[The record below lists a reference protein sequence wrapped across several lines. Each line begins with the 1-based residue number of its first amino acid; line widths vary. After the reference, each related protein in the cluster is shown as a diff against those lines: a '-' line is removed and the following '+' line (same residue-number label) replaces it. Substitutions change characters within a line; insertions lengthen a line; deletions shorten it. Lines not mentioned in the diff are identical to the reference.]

1 MNSKV
6 GDYLASHYF
15 DNTGGINISDTPFKV
30 QEGQATDGV
39 NYSYLYTGGFKKR
52 DGHTKINVAPDT
64 KLKSLGVGL
73 FNTSQGAK
81 TVIRAADTK
90 FQAVDISALS
100 FTALSDDTASASSDF
115 FSASST
121 QPVVFSQFNS
131 AVGNGLWAAGGGLSS
146 IYGVVSST
154 QVTKNGVAAP
164 TGAISTSV
172 TTPGTGTFSATG
184 TFFYAVAFRKRSTQ
198 ATSNAALDI
207 SATIAATTNNV
218 VINLSGIT
226 GIDTT
231 LYDQIYIYRSAVSGV
246 SAFTTGD
253 LIAQV
258 ASTATS
264 YTDTGSYIATAQNI
278 PRAGNTLLD
287 KSTCPVTNPTCLTVF
302 KRRLVVA
309 QGSTIY
315 ASDLNLPE
323 SWPAGNTITIPSGG
337 DIKGLAIIS
346 FTSTGSNTIDEILC
360 VFKERELWVVTG
372 NGNLADLTNT
382 GLKFIDA
389 VGCPNQSLIVN
400 ANGFISWV
408 EYGSVYMWDGTG
420 KPLRCS
426 RTIKPLFEQDGDL
439 DISKLSYGVGVYCR
453 KLESIVWYLSHKIY
467 GEQQFQLKMDLNLTI
482 PSIQQNLSGRH
493 VEAVFSFDSTA
504 FPIYSAASVIAPGIQ
519 ETLLM
524 GDSSG
529 YLYNGYTDSSDAGSA
544 FSFRYATNYL
554 FCGDPIAEKRFQ
566 YVVVWVQE
574 LGTWNLTLDWWT
586 DYKSSKAAQST
597 RALPISE
604 VQSNLSS
611 FWDLAQWD
619 ASNWDDYNTK
629 LRPLVFRLTS
639 DSMNNSD
646 GKSIRLQFRQEGADN
661 PVSIAGFSVLYTEK
675 GLHL

>member
-30 QEGQATDGV
+30 QDGQSTDGV

-52 DGHTKINVAPDT
+52 DGHTKINSSADS

-73 FNTSQGAK
+73 FNTSTGQK
-81 TVIRAADTK
+81 TVIRAGDTK
-90 FQAVDISALS
+90 FQAVDLSAQT
-100 FTALSDDTASASSDF
+100 FTALSDDTATAATDF
-115 FSASST
+115 FSATST

-131 AVGNGLWAAGGGLSS
+131 AVGNGLWAAGGGLPS

-154 QVTKNGVAAP
+154 QVTKNGVSAP
-164 TGAISTSV
+164 TGTL
-172 TTPGTGTFSATG
+172 TTTVNTNAGGAFSAAGTFY
-184 TFFYAVAFRKRSTQ
+184 YAIAYRKKSTQ

-207 SATIAATTNNV
+207 VATTVNKADTV
-218 VINLSGIT
+218 TLSWTLSNL
-226 GIDTT
+226 DTT

-253 LIAQV
+253 LIAQL
-258 ASTATS
+258 ASTATT
-264 YTDTGSYIATAQNI
+264 YTDTGTYLATAQNI
-278 PRAGNTLLD
+278 PRTRNTLLD

-302 KRRLVVA
+302 KRRLIAA

-372 NGNLADLTNT
+372 SGDLTDLTNT

-400 ANGFISWV
+400 ANGFIAWV
-408 EYGSVYMWDGTG
+408 EYGSIYLWDGTG
-420 KPLRCS
+420 KPMRSS
-426 RTIKPLFEQDGDL
+426 RSIKPLFEQDGDL

-467 GEQQFQLKMDLNLTI
+467 GEQQFQIKMDLNLTI

-493 VEAVFSFDSTA
+493 VEAVFSFDYTT
-504 FPIYSAASVIAPGIQ
+504 FPIYAAASVISPGIQ

-529 YLYNGYTDSSDAGSA
+529 YLYSGFAGTSDAGA
-544 FSFRYATNYL
+544 AISFRYASNYL
-554 FCGDPIAEKRFQ
+554 FCGDPIGEKRFQ
-566 YVVVWVQE
+566 YVIVWVQE

-586 DYKSSKAAQST
+586 DYKSAKAAQST

-604 VQSNLSS
+604 VQTNLSA

-619 ASNWDDYNTK
+619 NSNWDDYNTK
-629 LRPLVFRLTS
+629 LRPLVFRLAS
-639 DSMNNSD
+639 DSINNSD
-646 GKSIRLQFRQEGADN
+646 GKAIRLQFRQEAADN